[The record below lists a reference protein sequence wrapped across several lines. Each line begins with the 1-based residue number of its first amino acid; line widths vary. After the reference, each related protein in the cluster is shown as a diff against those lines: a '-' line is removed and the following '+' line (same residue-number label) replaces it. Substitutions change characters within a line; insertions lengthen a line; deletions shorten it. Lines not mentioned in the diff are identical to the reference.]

1 MTSLPRT
8 AAMPMSLQRRSP
20 PQTSFPQQPLRL
32 SEYGQFADHEIG
44 NDR

>member
-8 AAMPMSLQRRSP
+8 AAMPMSPQRRP

-32 SEYGQFADHEIG
+32 PEYGQFADHEIG